1 MTTLTRTTIV
11 LGALTLLCGSALA
24 QLRVATWN
32 ISNYSGEAALTA
44 PIQTAVYGSFAGR
57 AFRPDVLC
65 VQEVESAAA
74 LTTLRDAL
82 NAAMGSPGDWA
93 AAPFVNGADTDGVV
107 LYRTSRATLIASTT
121 IAVGS
126 SDSTN
131 QPRNTYRH
139 DLRPIGYGANPANTI
154 AIYNVHMKAGATGTD
169 QSRRLVEAQ
178 RIRDNA
184 QGIDTNG
191 PGSAMPAGYQIIVLG
206 DFNWQSSG
214 QAAYIELTGAQASNL
229 GRFFDP
235 IARAGNWNN
244 NPTFSV
250 IHTQDPATQMDDR
263 LDTIL
268 LGAPLLDGLGIEY
281 IGALTSPQNPVPF
294 DLSTW
299 NDLNHSY
306 RCWGND
312 GASFNTTLR
321 TTTNT
326 MVGPVI
332 AQALIDCTSGGGH
345 LPVFLDLR
353 MPARINSETLL
364 DFGTV
369 TQGRAAPT
377 RTLNVSNFGDTARWT
392 AAGLDTLA
400 YALPAASGFTVPTGP
415 YIDAPGGSGNTHIIA
430 MPTSSLGFLASSLVI
445 TSNDPDRPTRTVTL
459 RGTVVANIS
468 PVARAGAD
476 ITIVDEDNSGSEPV
490 NVSGASSTDADGTI
504 INFAWSLGPTI
515 LASGP
520 NPGAT
525 LTLPQGTTTVTLT
538 VTDDLGATAT
548 DTIIV
553 NVLAATG
560 GNPCDYDFNQ
570 DENVDLT
577 DAQQMAQVF
586 VGLITPEANWLD
598 GDLNSDENADLTD
611 AQLLAAYVVTGN
623 CGV

>member
-1 MTTLTRTTIV
+1 MIMTMPIRTTLV
-11 LGALTLLCGSALA
+11 LSVLTLLCGTASA

-32 ISNYSGEAALTA
+32 ISNYSGEASLTA
-44 PIQTAVYGSFAGR
+44 PIQTAVYGSFNGR
-57 AFRPDVLC
+57 SFRPDILC

-74 LTTLRDAL
+74 LTTLRNAL
-82 NAAMGSPGDWA
+82 NSAPGSPGDWA
-93 AAPFVNGADTDGVV
+93 AGPFVNGADTDGVV

-121 IAVGS
+121 IALGS
-126 SDSTN
+126 SDTTN
-131 QPRNTYRH
+131 QPRNTYRY

-154 AIYNVHMKAGATGTD
+154 AIYNVHMKAGDTGTD

-184 QGIDTNG
+184 QGIETNG

-206 DFNWQSSG
+206 DFNWQNSS
-214 QAAYIELTGAQASNL
+214 QAAYIELTGVQASNL

-235 IARAGNWNN
+235 IARPGNWNN
-244 NPTFSV
+244 NPSFSV

-268 LGAPLLDGLGIEY
+268 IGGPLLDGVGIEY
-281 IGALTSPQNPVPF
+281 IGTLISPQNPVPF

-299 NDLNHSY
+299 NDPNHSY

-312 GASFNTTLR
+312 GGSYNTTLR

-326 MVGPVI
+326 MVGPII

-345 LPVFLDLR
+345 LPVFLDVR

-369 TQGRAAPT
+369 TQGRAAPM
-377 RTLNVSNFGDTARWT
+377 RILNVTNNGDTALWT
-392 AAGLDTLA
+392 AAGLDTLE
-400 YALPAASGFTVPTGP
+400 YTLPPASGFTVPTGS
-415 YIDAPGGSGNTHIIA
+415 YTDAPGGTGNTHTIS
-430 MPTSSLGFLASSLVI
+430 MPTSALGFRTSSLII

-459 RGTVVANIS
+459 RGTVVANIA
-468 PVARAGAD
+468 PIARAGAD
-476 ITIVDEDNSGSEPV
+476 ITIEDADNSGSEPV
-490 NVSGASSTDADGTI
+490 SVSGAASTDADGTI
-504 INFAWSLGPTI
+504 TNFAWSLGPTI

-520 NPGAT
+520 TPSAT
-525 LTLPQGTTTVTLT
+525 LTLPQGTSIVTLT
-538 VTDDLGATAT
+538 VTDDLGAIGT
-548 DTIIV
+548 DTITIEV
-553 NVLAATG
+553 TG
-560 GNPCDYDFNQ
+560 ASSCDYDFNQ
-570 DENVDLT
+570 DENIDLL

-586 VGLITPEANWLD
+586 VGLISPEATWLD
-598 GDLNSDENADLTD
+598 GDLNGDENADLTD
-611 AQLLAAYVVTGN
+611 AQILAAYVVTGT